1 MMTHRGLA
9 RNLLLLVIW
18 GLFYLPATVVAG
30 EAQFRIGAGIYDVTG
45 PAAELGMMGYSMP
58 DQKTAGIHMRLY
70 SRAYVIA
77 SPDNSSRVVFVSAD
91 IQGMMQSVTMGVL
104 EKLADRYG
112 SLYTKENVM
121 LSATHTHS
129 GPGGYSGYTIY
140 DLAVL
145 GFDVQNYTAIVEG
158 IFQSIVRAHN
168 NLAPGVIK
176 INEGDVANGGM
187 QRSETA
193 YAQNPDKDN
202 YAADTDTLM
211 TLLRLER
218 PDGTEIG
225 MINWFAVH
233 PTSIG
238 NTNRLISGDNK
249 GFASYQFEASRGTDY
264 LAQETFVAAFAQ
276 SNAGDVSP
284 NLWGHPDGENDYAR
298 MEIIANR
305 QLSTADDLYSTAA
318 EQVTG
323 PLDYR
328 HTYIDFSETGPVYT
342 QDRACVSA
350 IGMSKLAGSSE
361 DGAGIDG
368 FTEGLVFGDNWPGIT
383 LVPEDQACH
392 GEKVILI
399 PTGRMDPIPWTPQV
413 LPVQII
419 RIGTLALVGVPFECT
434 TMVGRHIREAVHNVL
449 SASGVT
455 RVVLAG
461 YANAYSSYITTAP
474 EYRVQHYEG
483 ASTHF
488 GEYSETVLKEEIL
501 TLAQAMVSG
510 AQVSPGPEPEDIRDD
525 TITLITGVVF
535 DDKPLFK
542 SFGDVVTNADASYIK
557 GATAK
562 AVFWGA
568 HPKNN
573 LRTQGTFLE
582 IQKYSGD
589 TWTVIARDNA
599 PNTRY
604 HWERSGVAN
613 SRVTIEWDIP
623 GDADPGTYRIVQY
636 GDWKSGWTGRIE
648 PYVGVSREFTVY

>member
-1 MMTHRGLA
+1 MLRQKSLV
-9 RNLLLLVIW
+9 RVLLLLVML
-18 GLFYLPATVVAG
+18 GLSNFPVVTLASDV
-30 EAQFRIGAGIYDVTG
+30 QFQIGTGIYDITG

-77 SPDNSSRVVFVSAD
+77 DAASRVVFVSAD

-104 EKLADRYG
+104 EKLEDRYG
-112 SLYTKENVM
+112 SLYTKNNVM

-145 GFDVQNYTAIVEG
+145 GFDVQNYTAIVDG
-158 IFQSIVRAHN
+158 IFQSIVKAHD
-168 NLAPGVIK
+168 NLGDGVIK
-176 INEGDVANGGM
+176 INDGDVANASM
-187 QRSETA
+187 QRSATA
-193 YAQNPDKDN
+193 YEQNPDIGN
-202 YAADTDTLM
+202 YTTDTDTLM

-233 PTSIG
+233 PTNIG
-238 NTNRLISGDNK
+238 NTNKLISGDNK
-249 GFASYQFEASRGTDY
+249 GFASFKFEAAKGTDY
-264 LAQETFVAAFAQ
+264 LAQETFVGAFAQ

-298 MEIIANR
+298 MEIIAGR
-305 QLSTADDLYSTAA
+305 QLITAEGLYNTAT
-318 EQVTG
+318 EQITG
-323 PLDYR
+323 TLDYR

-350 IGMSKLAGSSE
+350 IGMSKLAGSTE
-361 DGAGIDG
+361 DGVGLDG
-368 FTEGLVFGDNWPGIT
+368 FSEGLVFGDNWPEIT
-383 LVPEDQACH
+383 VVPEDQACH

-399 PTGRMDPIPWTPQV
+399 TTGRINPVPWTPQV

-434 TMVGRHIREAVHNVL
+434 TMVGRHIREAVQNEL
-449 SASGVT
+449 SADGVT

-488 GEYSETVLKEEIL
+488 GENSETVLIEEIV
-501 TLAQAMVSG
+501 TLARAMHDNLPAV
-510 AQVSPGPEPEDIRDD
+510 PGPEPQDIRDE
-525 TITLITGVVF
+525 TMTLITGVVF

-542 SFGDVVTNADASYIK
+542 NFGDVISDADASYIK
-557 GATAK
+557 GTTAK

-573 LRTQGTFLE
+573 LRTQESFLE
-582 IQKYSGD
+582 IQKYEGNS
-589 TWTVIARDNA
+589 WTSIALDNA

-604 HWERSGVAN
+604 HWKRDGVAN
-613 SRVTIEWDIP
+613 SKVTIEWDIP
-623 GDADPGTYRIVQY
+623 ENAPSGIYRIKHS
-636 GDWKSGWTGRIE
+636 GDWKNGWTGKIKS
-648 PYVGVSREFTVY
+648 YVGVSGEFTVY